1 MTFSQLL
8 LNYKSLALQGS
19 CLPSTPIN
27 VINPF
32 QVESNTSTL
41 PPPGKPVDPTR
52 DIETLVEDDSNL
64 NNREDVVSRADTED
78 EGPQLGSVFP
88 AATRSVSSGSCF
100 LIVP

>member
-1 MTFSQLL
+1 MET
-8 LNYKSLALQGS
+8 
-19 CLPSTPIN
+19 
-27 VINPF
+27 
-32 QVESNTSTL
+32 NTSTL

-88 AATRSVSSGSCF
+88 AATRSVRRF
-100 LIVP
+100 LVLGLFLD

>member
-1 MTFSQLL
+1 MET
-8 LNYKSLALQGS
+8 
-19 CLPSTPIN
+19 
-27 VINPF
+27 
-32 QVESNTSTL
+32 NTSTL

-88 AATRSVSSGSCF
+88 TGTRSVSRLFF
-100 LIVP
+100 L

>member
-1 MTFSQLL
+1 MVLRSK
-8 LNYKSLALQGS
+8 Y
-19 CLPSTPIN
+19 PIN

-32 QVESNTSTL
+32 QVETNTSTL

-88 AATRSVSSGSCF
+88 AATRSVRRFLVLGLF
-100 LIVP
+100 LI